1 MSNQAMAT
9 ITNIDQLNSDT
20 FAFTVHCP
28 DAARTAQ
35 PGQFIHVSCS
45 SDATM
50 LRRPISIY
58 DIDTMSDTISFILQ
72 VRGKG
77 TAQLAR
83 SRPGQTLDLLAP
95 LGRGFDVSPRNAV
108 CVVGGGIGIFPLF
121 AVLKAHWSAHKV
133 ALLGFAGAD
142 KITCREEFS
151 SLSDKLLVCTD
162 DGSSGYH
169 GNTAQALASGLQAG
183 YRPDIIYA
191 CGPLPMLK
199 AIALLA
205 KEYDI
210 PCEVS
215 LEERMACGIGAC
227 LVCACKTKTTSEN
240 GWQHSHVCVDGP
252 VFDSR
257 RVVWE

>member
-108 CVVGGGIGIFPLF
+108 CVVGGGI
-121 AVLKAHWSAHKV
+121 
-133 ALLGFAGAD
+133 AGVKGDEDGGAGGG
-142 KITCREEFS
+142 CRRNGEF
-151 SLSDKLLVCTD
+151 L
-162 DGSSGYH
+162 DG
-169 GNTAQALASGLQAG
+169 A
-183 YRPDIIYA
+183 
-191 CGPLPMLK
+191 
-199 AIALLA
+199 
-205 KEYDI
+205 
-210 PCEVS
+210 
-215 LEERMACGIGAC
+215 LEE
-227 LVCACKTKTTSEN
+227 L
-240 GWQHSHVCVDGP
+240 
-252 VFDSR
+252 
-257 RVVWE
+257 